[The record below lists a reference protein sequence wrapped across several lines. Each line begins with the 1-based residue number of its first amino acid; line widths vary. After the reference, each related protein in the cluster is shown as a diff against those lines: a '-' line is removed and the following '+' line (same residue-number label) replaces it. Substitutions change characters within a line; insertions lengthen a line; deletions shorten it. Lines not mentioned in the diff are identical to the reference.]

1 MIIDTH
7 CHLFEPEYDEDRD
20 EMMSRA
26 RAAGVEHFV
35 LPNINV
41 ESIERLHRMA
51 ENDPEHCHAAMGLH
65 PTELTEHATENLE
78 VIHAHLQSRSYCA
91 VGEIGL
97 DYYWDDSGKD
107 LQIRVFE
114 QQMEWAKAMNL
125 PVLVHSR
132 NAFEDTLNCIR
143 NMRCERGIWHCFGGT
158 RKEAELILSEGDF
171 CLGIGGI
178 VTYKKAGLQE
188 ELSGIPLDSIVLE
201 TDSPY
206 LTPVPYRGKRNEPSY
221 LTFVIRKLSEIYK
234 KDETEI
240 VKKTSENAEKVLKI
254 LPLRA

>member
-107 LQIRVFE
+107 L
-114 QQMEWAKAMNL
+114 A
-125 PVLVHSR
+125 
-132 NAFEDTLNCIR
+132 DTSFRATDGMGKSNESSSTCTLT
-143 NMRCERGIWHCFGGT
+143 E
-158 RKEAELILSEGDF
+158 
-171 CLGIGGI
+171 CL
-178 VTYKKAGLQE
+178 
-188 ELSGIPLDSIVLE
+188 
-201 TDSPY
+201 
-206 LTPVPYRGKRNEPSY
+206 
-221 LTFVIRKLSEIYK
+221 
-234 KDETEI
+234 
-240 VKKTSENAEKVLKI
+240 
-254 LPLRA
+254 